1 MAQLQT
7 NTYEVRNEKFNVQ
20 DLLKN
25 VIDEY
30 FEESQGKG
38 IELNFENKADDHIL
52 ESDKNAARQIFVHL
66 VDNAIKYTQNGT
78 VRVLLDRNKD
88 GRLYVAVS
96 DTGIGMSEDY
106 MKQIFTPFTQE
117 VMGYNRRFEGNG
129 LGLALCKKYSNLIN
143 AEIKVSSVK
152 DEGSIFTVQFKD
164 KERS

>member
-1 MAQLQT
+1 MK
-7 NTYEVRNEKFNVQ
+7 NRPGRDNVL
-20 DLLKN
+20 DN
-25 VIDEY
+25 
-30 FEESQGKG
+30 
-38 IELNFENKADDHIL
+38 
-52 ESDKNAARQIFVHL
+52 DKNASRQIFIHL

-106 MKQIFTPFTQE
+106 MKQLFTPFTQE
-117 VMGYNRRFEGNG
+117 VMGYNRPFEGNG
-129 LGLALCKKYSNLIN
+129 LGLALCKKYSDLIN

-164 KERS
+164 KEKI